1 MQFDRTNEESIQS
14 WKGIE
19 LGQVEKSNYFFTI
32 FKAFCIKWN
41 FWLEKGKR
49 IGIISIKAPES
60 KTDWVAKGPTSGLGP
75 PNFES

>member
-41 FWLEKGKR
+41 F
-49 IGIISIKAPES
+49 
-60 KTDWVAKGPTSGLGP
+60 
-75 PNFES
+75 